1 MPAGATSNMQRRVPK
16 TTSDRVIAPQGA
28 GCQKLASRPAEGRV
42 FFLDIPFIEPHFCT
56 RFRGQIDP
64 QGRSSPTGSFLRC
77 AARIWAKGVK
87 KVGIT
92 YFSFVFTTFFTL
104 SCA

>member
-42 FFLDIPFIEPHFCT
+42 FFLDIPFIEPHFFGFQPPKKFVGSLPPT
-56 RFRGQIDP
+56 RSREMNLF
-64 QGRSSPTGSFLRC
+64 GRSRRPVEIGRASVGKECRSRWSP
-77 AARIWAKGVK
+77 
-87 KVGIT
+87 
-92 YFSFVFTTFFTL
+92 Y
-104 SCA
+104 